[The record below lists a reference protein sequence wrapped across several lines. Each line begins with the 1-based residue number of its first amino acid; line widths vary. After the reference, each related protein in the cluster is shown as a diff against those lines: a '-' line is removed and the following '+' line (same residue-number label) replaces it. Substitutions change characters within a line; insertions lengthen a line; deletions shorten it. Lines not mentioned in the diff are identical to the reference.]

1 MARTL
6 KPSSLKALPSRLPIK
21 VPIKLPSRPRLP
33 DPNEPDVFEEM
44 TLLEHME
51 ELRDR
56 IIKSVIAIGVAFIAG
71 IFLAGPLLKRLQIE
85 ANAIG
90 GFDVV
95 APTDPITLYFK
106 IALYIA
112 IGIALPVLMWQLVG
126 FLVPGLTKKE
136 KRLLYLSMPFVVL
149 LFLLGVAYGFFFAA
163 PRALTFLSGFMS
175 DLFEWSPEGHAVIT
189 FFLTLMLGLGGVPVA
204 GRDVHPGQ
212 AGGGQSKENAVL
224 AQICHSHS
232 PDPGRGDHAVDG
244 PVQHDDRLRAPLSPV
259 RSGHHC
265 GPPLC
270 TDTGGDGR
278 AHLTR
283 ERHLSCETGVRVETR
298 HGGQFRRLRLSRGPH
313 PHRARTAF
321 RDHPRG
327 QPGDRDP
334 DGGPADRAPRGPRPP
349 MTMRRSTDQRLVSR

>member
-1 MARTL
+1 MARAL
-6 KPSSLKALPSRLPIK
+6 KPSALKKIPIK
-21 VPIKLPSRPRLP
+21 LPARLPSRPRLP

-56 IIKSVIAIGVAFIAG
+56 IVKSVIAIGVAFVAG

-95 APTDPITLYFK
+95 SPTDPITLYFK

-149 LFLLGVAYGFFFAA
+149 LFLLGVAYAFFFAA

-175 DLFEWSPEGHAVIT
+175 DLFEWSPEGSSVIT
-189 FFLTLMLGLGGVPVA
+189 FFLTLMLGLGLAFQLPVVMFILAKLGVASPAKMRSFRKYAILILLILAAVITPSTDPFNMAVVFFPLYLLYEAGIVVARLFGRTPV
-204 GRDVHPGQ
+204 
-212 AGGGQSKENAVL
+212 
-224 AQICHSHS
+224 
-232 PDPGRGDHAVDG
+232 
-244 PVQHDDRLRAPLSPV
+244 
-259 RSGHHC
+259 
-265 GPPLC
+265 
-270 TDTGGDGR
+270 
-278 AHLTR
+278 
-283 ERHLSCETGVRVETR
+283 ER
-298 HGGQFRRLRLSRGPH
+298 
-313 PHRARTAF
+313 
-321 RDHPRG
+321 
-327 QPGDRDP
+327 
-334 DGGPADRAPRGPRPP
+334 PAD
-349 MTMRRSTDQRLVSR
+349 S